1 MSDDL
6 ALRLSAVTLT
16 CYQRAVASPVPDAWR
31 DLAAISDVV
40 RRLVGVPSRDARG
53 WRDPHDGEC
62 AWGVAKTL
70 NVGATA
76 PRVVATLSPA
86 RRRALAALSDVAD
99 ELADTIA
106 THDTRP
112 R

>member
-1 MSDDL
+1 MSDYL
-6 ALRLSAVTLT
+6 AIRLSAATLT
-16 CYQRAVASPVPDAWR
+16 CYQRAVASPVPGAWR

-53 WRDPHDGEC
+53 WRDPYDGEC
-62 AWGVAKTL
+62 ARAVAKAL
-70 NVGATA
+70 DVHSAA
-76 PRVVATLSPA
+76 PALVATLSPA
-86 RRRALAALSDVAD
+86 RRRALEALSDVAD

-106 THDTRP
+106 THDRRP

>member
-62 AWGVAKTL
+62 ARSVAKAL
-70 NVGATA
+70 DLHSAA
-76 PRVVATLSPA
+76 PAFVATLSPA
-86 RRRALAALSDVAD
+86 RRRALEALSDVAD
-99 ELADTIA
+99 ELADVVA
-106 THDTRP
+106 THDRRP